1 MVRRKSHLSQI
12 MAKFAPRSKQA
23 TNVCQKIGKLHSMR
37 NRRSQPSKLKVT
49 DKVTD
54 QWNSNHAQVY
64 PDRLTGYDV
73 RTRLTEFKTFALSN
87 RVASDNRLQTAVART
102 SDTNRQHL
110 RPLTRNHLK
119 PQAKRFGRD
128 DNTASVTDAQRVRF
142 GHNTTFR
149 SALRTTWLSGTR
161 CDNMAFRLHNMA
173 FRQLRSAFRISC
185 YAQRLRFIM
194 QRDGCIP
201 ISIAF

>member
-1 MVRRKSHLSQI
+1 MIVVRRKSHLSQI

-110 RPLTRNHLK
+110 RPLTQNQLK
-119 PQAKRFGRD
+119 PRTTRFGRD
-128 DNTASVTDAQRVRF
+128 YNTASVTDAPRVRF
-142 GHNTTFR
+142 DTTRHFDQHCV
-149 SALRTTWLSGTR
+149 STTRGRVELS
-161 CDNMAFRLHNMA
+161 L
-173 FRQLRSAFRISC
+173 
-185 YAQRLRFIM
+185 
-194 QRDGCIP
+194 
-201 ISIAF
+201 

>member
-1 MVRRKSHLSQI
+1 MGVGTNGTTVSHATHRIAIVSGCGNPESPCKRADRRPSGLWFTGRATYPISWPSL
-12 MAKFAPRSKQA
+12 PRSKQA
-23 TNVCQKIGKLHSMR
+23 TNVCQKIGRLHSMR

-142 GHNTTFR
+142 DTTRHFDQHCVQH
-149 SALRTTWLSGTR
+149 G
-161 CDNMAFRLHNMA
+161 
-173 FRQLRSAFRISC
+173 
-185 YAQRLRFIM
+185 
-194 QRDGCIP
+194 
-201 ISIAF
+201 